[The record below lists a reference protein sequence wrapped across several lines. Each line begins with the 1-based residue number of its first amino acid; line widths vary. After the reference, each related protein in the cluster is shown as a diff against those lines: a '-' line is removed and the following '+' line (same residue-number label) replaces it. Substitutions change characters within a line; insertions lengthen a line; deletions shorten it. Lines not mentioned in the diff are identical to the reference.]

1 MKVLLAKAGLDGHDR
16 GIKVVRDALINAGVE
31 VVYIGL
37 HKTPE
42 ETVEAAVREGV
53 DAIGI
58 SSMTGA
64 HNVIFPK
71 VFELLKQRGL
81 DIPVFAGGVIPDE
94 DIERLKAMGVR
105 EVFLPSTELKEIVG
119 FIKGLGQD

>member
-105 EVFLPSTELKEIVG
+105 EVFLP
-119 FIKGLGQD
+119 

>member
-16 GIKVVRDALINAGVE
+16 GVKVVRDALVAGGVE

-37 HKTPE
+37 HKSPE

-53 DAIGI
+53 DAVGI

-64 HNVIFPK
+64 HNAVFPRL
-71 VFELLKQRGL
+71 FELLKEKGL
-81 DIPVFAGGVIPDE
+81 DIPVFAGGVIPDD
-94 DIERLKAMGVR
+94 DILRLKEMGVK
-105 EVFLPSTELKEIVG
+105 EVFLPATKLDDIVG
-119 FIKGLGQD
+119 FIKGLYKG